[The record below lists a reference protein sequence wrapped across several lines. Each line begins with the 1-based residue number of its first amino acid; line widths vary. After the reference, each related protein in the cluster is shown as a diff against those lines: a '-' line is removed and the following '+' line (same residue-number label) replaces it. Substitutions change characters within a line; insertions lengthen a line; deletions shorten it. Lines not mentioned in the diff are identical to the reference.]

1 MRVTLSVGHVYTAN
15 NIINLSSYI
24 ISLHICIMWLLEEY
38 SVITL
43 HAGWTWPHAFQYKFA
58 LN

>member
-24 ISLHICIMWLLEEY
+24 ISLHICIMWLLEEC

-43 HAGWTWPHAFQYKFA
+43 HAGWT
-58 LN
+58 